1 MKPEELLA
9 HADFLSALAYSLV
22 KDEHQAAD
30 LIQDTLLKGLER
42 QQDSIDRTKAWLATV
57 MRNLAR
63 FAYRTEGRRRKR
75 EKAAALAEG
84 VPSSEKIIEEEEIRR
99 KVVNAVLDLEEPY
112 RSVVVLRFYRNLSQK
127 EAARRLGIPLET
139 MRSRQKKG
147 LALLR
152 GRLVLDLSQ
161 VDYMDSSGVA
171 TLVEALQQCRTR
183 QTALVLSGLQARVRS
198 VFEIAKLD
206 SVFTIRTDLDA
217 ALGD

>member
-1 MKPEELLA
+1 MPSELP
-9 HADFLSALAYSLV
+9 
-22 KDEHQAAD
+22 
-30 LIQDTLLKGLER
+30 
-42 QQDSIDRTKAWLATV
+42 IDIETRDGATIV
-57 MRNLAR
+57 RPNGEVDLAR
-63 FAYRTEGRRRKR
+63 SPT
-75 EKAAALAEG
+75 L
-84 VPSSEKIIEEEEIRR
+84 
-99 KVVNAVLDLEEPY
+99 
-112 RSVVVLRFYRNLSQK
+112 RST
-127 EAARRLGIPLET
+127 LGQVIADGP
-139 MRSRQKKG
+139 
-147 LALLR
+147 